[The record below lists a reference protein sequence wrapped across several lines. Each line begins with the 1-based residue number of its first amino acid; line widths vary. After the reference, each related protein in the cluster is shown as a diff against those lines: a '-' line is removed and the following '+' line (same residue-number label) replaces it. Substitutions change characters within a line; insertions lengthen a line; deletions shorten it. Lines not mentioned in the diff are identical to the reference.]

1 MNGNKPPKA
10 NAKRA
15 TKRAQKAAGEAPF
28 VNDIHIGDSVEVM
41 GGLPA
46 LSVDMVFADPPY
58 TLQPKSELRRPNNS
72 FVDGVTAN

>member
-10 NAKRA
+10 GGTRA
-15 TKRAQKAAGEAPF
+15 TKRAQKTAGEAPF

-46 LSVDMVFADPPY
+46 LSVDMVFADPP
-58 TLQPKSELRRPNNS
+58 
-72 FVDGVTAN
+72 